1 MDALDHHRLSLLSP
15 FPSLF
20 PSLPPLLSSLLYSC
34 LPSLLPPLFSPSFS
48 FLIPPFL
55 TPSPSPS
62 FSPPPSPSSSLLSS
76 PLLPPL
82 PFFSLKVRA
91 AKQWLCYMC
100 SPEHDVGLLCQRE
113 DWDKK
118 LQELFMNDHEMEYVS
133 VCLSVCLSVSLSVC
147 LSVYLHVCLSVVL
160 LLLSVPSFEDTNY
173 RYPIPSSLLV
183 PPCPGSSS
191 FLSCHSP

>member
-1 MDALDHHRLSLLSP
+1 MIIIVSHYSRL
-15 FPSLF
+15 F
-20 PSLPPLLSSLLYSC
+20 LLSSLLF
-34 LPSLLPPLFSPSFS
+34 LLFSPPFS
-48 FLIPPFL
+48 TLVFP
-55 TPSPSPS
+55 PS
-62 FSPPPSPSSSLLSS
+62 FPLFFPPPSPSSSLLSS

-147 LSVYLHVCLSVVL
+147 LSVCLSISMSVCLWYSYFCRYLHLKIPITGTLFPRLSLSLPAQDPPPFYPAIRPEDRRPMKVL
-160 LLLSVPSFEDTNY
+160 GLFDGIAT
-173 RYPIPSSLLV
+173 
-183 PPCPGSSS
+183 GT
-191 FLSCHSP
+191 